1 LLTGRGS
8 SSQWH
13 TQTRTGKSALLNQLG
28 AVEPYVEMSPVDAAP
43 LGIAPDSRVVVRS
56 RRGEM
61 VARAFLTHTVK
72 PGQLFVPMHFARTN
86 QLTFGAFDPK
96 SRQPAYKACAVTVA
110 PFEDKR

>member
-1 LLTGRGS
+1 
-8 SSQWH
+8 
-13 TQTRTGKSALLNQLG
+13 
-28 AVEPYVEMSPVDAAP
+28 
-43 LGIAPDSRVVVRS
+43 
-56 RRGEM
+56 M